1 MKLAFALF
9 ALGAACSAQVLDNRT
24 PQMSCDNGG
33 YDSNRQRFCE
43 IREQATAAVGRLA
56 VDPGKN
62 GGVTIRGGMRNDIL
76 VRTRVEAWA
85 GSTDQARALTAQV
98 RVDASAGQ
106 VRAFG
111 PDSQSD
117 SGWSVS
123 YEIFVPQT
131 MDLSLTA
138 FNGGINVSD
147 VRGRIE
153 FDTKNGGVRLTRI
166 GGSVKGETVN
176 GGVTVDLAGN
186 TWQGEQLDVQ
196 TRNGGVNLNVPANY
210 SAHVQTGTV
219 NGAVDSDFPI
229 GLTVQGRVRPA
240 NLDFN
245 IGSGGPLIRVT
256 TTNGGVKLR
265 KI

>member
-9 ALGAACSAQVLDNRT
+9 ALAAALPAQVLDNRT
-24 PQMSCDNGG
+24 PQMSCDKGG
-33 YDSNRQRFCE
+33 NYDTRQRFCE
-43 IREQATAAVGRLA
+43 IREQTTAAVGGLT

-62 GGVTIRGGMRNDIL
+62 GGVTVRGGTRNDVL

-85 GSTDQARALTAQV
+85 GSADEARALTAQV

-111 PDSQSD
+111 PDSHD
-117 SGWSVS
+117 NSGWAVS
-123 YEIFVPQT
+123 YEIFVPQM

-138 FNGGINVSD
+138 FNGGINVAD

-153 FDTKNGGVRLTRI
+153 FDTKNGGVRLTRV
-166 GGSVKGETVN
+166 GGNVKGETLN
-176 GGVTVDLAGN
+176 GGVTVDLTGS
-186 TWQGEQLDVQ
+186 TWQGEQLDVR
-196 TRNGGVNLNVPANY
+196 TTNGGVNLNVPANY

-219 NGAVDSDFPI
+219 NGGVDSDFPI
-229 GLTVQGRVRPA
+229 GLTVQGRIRPA

-245 IGSGGPLIRVT
+245 VGSGGPLIRVT

-265 KI
+265 RI

>member
-1 MKLAFALF
+1 MKLAFALY
-9 ALGAACSAQVLDNRT
+9 ALASALPAQVLDNRT

-33 YDSNRQRFCE
+33 NYYTRQRACE
-43 IREQATAAVGRLA
+43 IREQTTAAVGRLT
-56 VDPGKN
+56 VDPGRN
-62 GGVTIRGGMRNDIL
+62 GGVMVRGGVRNDVL

-85 GSTDQARALTAQV
+85 GSADEARALTAQV

-111 PDSQSD
+111 PDSRD
-117 SGWSVS
+117 NSGWAVS

-153 FDTKNGGVRLTRI
+153 FETKNGGVRLTRV
-166 GGSVKGETVN
+166 GGNVKGETLN
-176 GGVTVDLAGN
+176 GGVTVDLTGS
-186 TWQGEQLDVQ
+186 TWQGEQLDVR
-196 TRNGGVNLNVPANY
+196 TTNGGVNLNVPANY

-219 NGAVDSDFPI
+219 NGGVDSDFPI
-229 GLTVQGRVRPA
+229 GLTVQGRTRPT

-245 IGSGGPLIRVT
+245 VGSGGPLIRVT

-265 KI
+265 RI